1 MFVSCAH
8 EIYIRVCI
16 RIRIST
22 SCINIYNMHKLCVWC
37 VAGKVGKSGM
47 TEVSPVDS
55 NVAADPL
62 YSSWWW
68 CPQLGPVEHASTS
81 L

>member
-22 SCINIYNMHKLCVWC
+22 SCTDIHNMHKLCVRC
-37 VAGKVGKSGM
+37 VGRKSGM

-55 NVAADPL
+55 NAAADPL